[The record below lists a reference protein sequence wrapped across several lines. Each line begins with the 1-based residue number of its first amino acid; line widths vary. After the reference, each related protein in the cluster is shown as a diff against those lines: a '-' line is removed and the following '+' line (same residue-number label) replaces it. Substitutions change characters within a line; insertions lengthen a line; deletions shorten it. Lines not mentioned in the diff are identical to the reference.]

1 MNKVQRR
8 KVKNS
13 YKITILRKIKFNF
26 NFSASIVRQNI
37 DKFRHIL
44 FEASKDTEYIFKVFD
59 IYGTGIKAPLTAVQN
74 DLRET

>member
-8 KVKNS
+8 KVQNS

-37 DKFRHIL
+37 EKFRHIL
-44 FEASKDTEYIFKVFD
+44 FEASEDTEYIIKVFD
-59 IYGTGIKAPLTAVQN
+59 IYMVQVSKPL
-74 DLRET
+74 